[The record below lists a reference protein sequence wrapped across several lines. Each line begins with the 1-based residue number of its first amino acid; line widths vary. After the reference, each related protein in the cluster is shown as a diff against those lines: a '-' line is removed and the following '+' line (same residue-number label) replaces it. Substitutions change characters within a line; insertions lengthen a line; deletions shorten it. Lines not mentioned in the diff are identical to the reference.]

1 MSGILQNLFGYITTK
16 PLRKIEYR
24 VFETTNECDEKVY
37 VQYIVSDKVLRGE
50 RLESLYKKCK
60 GLLSFLSGNT
70 SDPNLLSEII
80 NLTDHVKYAIDRKGS
95 IDNLVRRFE
104 KLESKI
110 KLRSGSSMNLLLK
123 R

>member
-1 MSGILQNLFGYITTK
+1 
-16 PLRKIEYR
+16 
-24 VFETTNECDEKVY
+24 
-37 VQYIVSDKVLRGE
+37 
-50 RLESLYKKCK
+50 
-60 GLLSFLSGNT
+60 
-70 SDPNLLSEII
+70 
-80 NLTDHVKYAIDRKGS
+80 VKYEIDRKGS